1 MGGSSTCRR
10 DQAAESGTASAA
22 LIISDGS
29 SRMGLQVSTTI
40 TFINVSATLFGVEE
54 LRASLLFAD
63 EAAARLR
70 PVRRMPTHADHAAGT
85 RDTTAAAA
93 LSAEACPRTI
103 AWIKSERF
111 VSVSCAPAVEL
122 PVERGLYL

>member
-1 MGGSSTCRR
+1 MCGSSTCRR

-70 PVRRMPTHADHAAGT
+70 PVRRMPTHAGHAAGT
-85 RDTTAAAA
+85 REPTAAAA
-93 LSAEACPRTI
+93 LSAEACP
-103 AWIKSERF
+103 ER
-111 VSVSCAPAVEL
+111 VDQK
-122 PVERGLYL
+122 

>member
-22 LIISDGS
+22 LMISDGS
-29 SRMGLQVSTTI
+29 SRMGLQVSTHTI
-40 TFINVSATLFGVEE
+40 TFFNVSATLFGVEE
-54 LRASLLFAD
+54 FGASLLFVD

-70 PVRRMPTHADHAAGT
+70 PVCDMPTHAGHAAGK

-93 LSAEACPRTI
+93 LSAEACP
-103 AWIKSERF
+103 ER
-111 VSVSCAPAVEL
+111 VDQT
-122 PVERGLYL
+122 